1 MMNKHFYLEKDDDGI
16 AWLHFD
22 MAGGSA
28 NILSMDTLD
37 ALDQALINAAQM
49 HPKGLVLLSD
59 KPSGFLAGADI
70 RAFAKVEEPE
80 QAADQIRQAHRVFS
94 RLENFSFPSLAL
106 IHGFC
111 LGGGTELALACTYR
125 IAETDSTRIGLPE
138 VRLGIFPG
146 FGGTARGTQMM
157 GSLGAMR
164 MMLAGRAYRAKQA
177 RRIGLVDW
185 VVPERQLRNAA
196 SQMLNNPPPPHQPP
210 WWNALVEFAP
220 LRLAVAELFRHQV
233 AKKAN
238 PAHYP
243 APYRLIDHWRRTVGD
258 FDAMLESETR
268 NVSELICG
276 DTAQSLIRA
285 FLLQERMKEIGKQRP
300 FKAGHVHVVGG
311 GVMGGDI
318 AAWCALRGLKVTLQ
332 DQSHEQLQRAIGR
345 AHTLFKRR
353 LRDRRLV
360 MEAFDRL
367 IPDVRAAGVAHA
379 DVIIEAIF
387 EDTAAK
393 QALYADLEPRMR
405 ADALLATNTSSIPLE
420 TLAEKLADPTRLV
433 GLHFFNPVAKMM
445 LVEIVH
451 GEATDNDV
459 AANAAAFARQIGK
472 LPLPV
477 KSSPGFLVNR
487 MLMPYLLEAVAL
499 YEQGIPGPVIDK
511 AATDFGMPMGP
522 IELADTVGLDICLHV
537 AAKLGEAFPLALPK
551 TLKQQVDV
559 DRLGKKSGQ
568 GFYAWKNGRPQKPA
582 IEKGWRGKP
591 EKLRELSDRMILR
604 MLNEAVACLREGVVA
619 DADLL
624 DAGAIYGTGF
634 APFRGGPMHYIQNR
648 GLRNIEK
655 RLNELEKRHGEQFHA
670 DSGWHALA

>member
-1 MMNKHFYLEKDDDGI
+1 MMNTHFHLEQDDEGI

-22 MAGGSA
+22 MADSSA

-37 ALDQALINAAQM
+37 ALDQALINTAQM
-49 HPKGLVLLSD
+49 HPRGLILLSD
-59 KPSGFLAGADI
+59 KSSGFLAGADI
-70 RAFAKVEEPE
+70 HAFAKVEEPK
-80 QAADQIRQAHRVFS
+80 QAAEQIRKAHRVFS
-94 RLENFSFPSLAL
+94 RLENFSFPSVAL

-125 IAETDSTRIGLPE
+125 IAENDSTRIGLPE

-146 FGGTARGTQMM
+146 FGGTARATQAM
-157 GSLGAMR
+157 GSIAAMG
-164 MMLAGRAYRAKQA
+164 MMLTGRAYRAKPA
-177 RRIGLVDW
+177 KRIGLVDL
-185 VVPERQLRNAA
+185 VVPQRQLRNAA
-196 SQMLNNPPPPHQPP
+196 SQMLRNPPPPRRPP
-210 WWNALVEFAP
+210 WWNRLIEMTPARQAL
-220 LRLAVAELFRHQV
+220 AEWFRYQV
-233 AKKAN
+233 AKKAK
-238 PAHYP
+238 PEHYP

-276 DTAQSLIRA
+276 DTTQSLIRA
-285 FLLQERMKEIGKQRP
+285 FLLRERMKAIGKQSP
-300 FKAGHVHVVGG
+300 FEAAHVHVVGG

-318 AAWCALRGLKVTLQ
+318 AAWCALRGLRVTLQ
-332 DQSHEQLQRAIGR
+332 DQSHQQLRRAIGR
-345 AHTLFKRR
+345 AHKLFRRR
-353 LRDRRLV
+353 LRDHRLV

-379 DVIIEAIF
+379 DVIVEAIF
-387 EDTAAK
+387 EDTEAK
-393 QALYADLEPRMR
+393 QALYAELEPRMR

-451 GEATDNDV
+451 GQATHDEV

-499 YEQGIPGPVIDK
+499 YEQGVPGTVIDS

-537 AAKLGEAFPLALPK
+537 AGKLAEAFPMSLPK
-551 TLKQQVDV
+551 TLRHQVDAG
-559 DRLGKKSGQ
+559 RLGKKSGE
-568 GFYAWKNGRPQKPA
+568 GFYVWKEGRAQKPA
-582 IEKGWRGKP
+582 MEKNWRGQP
-591 EKLRELSDRMILR
+591 EKQRELSDRMILR
-604 MLNEAVACLREGVVA
+604 MLNEAVACLREGVVT

-634 APFRGGPMHYIQNR
+634 APFRGGPMHYIRNR
-648 GLRNIEK
+648 GLHSIEQ